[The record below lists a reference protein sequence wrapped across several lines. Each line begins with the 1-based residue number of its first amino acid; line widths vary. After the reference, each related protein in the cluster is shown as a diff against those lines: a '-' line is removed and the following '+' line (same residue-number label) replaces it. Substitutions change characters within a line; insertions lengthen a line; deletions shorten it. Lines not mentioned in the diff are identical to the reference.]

1 MRRVSSILDNFQ
13 AAKGALDLTVHTRDL
28 RNSASSPS
36 LLPFV
41 SCRLVKNLL
50 DSDAPVY
57 GILPYQLYG
66 PGCCAVRPERMCYR
80 VEHHMITNNTQAETR
95 RINYMFKK
103 LSLVLTGALACASFS
118 VQAEDWRAWNIH
130 NDGHPNTAAM
140 DRFSELVSEATG
152 GEINVEVF
160 HGGVLGSQPDA
171 LEQVRLGA
179 IEIGNFNL
187 GPIGPIVKEANLVS
201 LPFIFK
207 SVPHM
212 FRVLEGEA
220 GETIAAAMA
229 EAGIKPLA
237 WVDAGARSFYSQKP
251 INTPADVEGLKI
263 RVMNNDLYTSMI
275 SAMGGNPSPMA
286 FAEVQQAL
294 KTGVVDGAEN
304 NFPSFKSVGHYEV
317 TTHYSLSEHL
327 IIPECICVN
336 TAKFDALSE
345 DMQAAVRGAAEE
357 AALYQRELWAVQ
369 SGQAREEVEAAG
381 IVVNEIADKG
391 PFQDA
396 MVAVYDEY
404 LAANPDMA
412 DLVEMA
418 KNTE

>member
-1 MRRVSSILDNFQ
+1 MVKKISSTILGSVTGCLLLAGTAG
-13 AAKGALDLTVHTRDL
+13 AAE
-28 RNSASSPS
+28 N
-36 LLPFV
+36 
-41 SCRLVKNLL
+41 
-50 DSDAPVY
+50 
-57 GILPYQLYG
+57 
-66 PGCCAVRPERMCYR
+66 
-80 VEHHMITNNTQAETR
+80 
-95 RINYMFKK
+95 
-103 LSLVLTGALACASFS
+103 
-118 VQAEDWRAWNIH
+118 WRAWNIH

-140 DRFSELVSEATG
+140 DRFSELVTEKTG
-152 GEINVEVF
+152 GEVNLQVF

-179 IEIGNFNL
+179 IEVGNFNL
-187 GPIGPIVKEANLVS
+187 GPIGPVVKEANLVS

-220 GETIAAAMA
+220 GQTIADAMA
-229 EAGIKPLA
+229 AADLLPLA

-251 INTPADVEGLKI
+251 INSPADVEGLKI

-275 SAMGGNPSPMA
+275 AAMGGNPSPMA
-286 FAEVQQAL
+286 FSEVQQAL

-304 NFPSFKSVGHYEV
+304 NFPSFKNVGHYEV

-336 TAKFDALSE
+336 TGKFNALSTE
-345 DMQAAVRGAAEE
+345 LQDAVRSAAEE

-369 SGQAREEVEAAG
+369 SEQARKDVEAAG
-381 IVVNEIADKG
+381 IKVNEIADKG

-396 MVAVYDEY
+396 MVKVYDDY

-412 DLVEMA
+412 DLVKMA
-418 KNTE
+418 QETE